1 MRLLPFVCAFAVLSL
16 GACSSERGPLP
27 AGTLAENQVSVT
39 ARVEKLDL
47 KARKVALRLPDGTL
61 RNIVVP
67 EEVRNL
73 PQVKVGDQVVAQFY
87 ESVAFEVKPAGSEEP
102 GVSVAS
108 GGDRAEL
115 GAMPA
120 AIGAQAVTVT
130 TTITGIDKRKGT
142 VTLTGPDGES
152 FDVKVRNPANL
163 DRVDEGDLVDIT
175 YTEALAVSVER
186 VAEK

>member
-1 MRLLPFVCAFAVLSL
+1 
-16 GACSSERGPLP
+16 
-27 AGTLAENQVSVT
+27 
-39 ARVEKLDL
+39 
-47 KARKVALRLPDGTL
+47 
-61 RNIVVP
+61 
-67 EEVRNL
+67 
-73 PQVKVGDQVVAQFY
+73 
-87 ESVAFEVKPAGSEEP
+87 
-102 GVSVAS
+102 VAS